1 MPTEV
6 RRTGH
11 LVLLVALAVY
21 VATTGGSMAT
31 DIMSYE
37 VTKNIVDHG
46 TVAMSYN
53 VFQMEAH
60 RGADGRYYAPYGI
73 GHAMYSIPF
82 YAAARLAERATGL
95 ALGKPEVLS
104 KAGFV
109 VGSAFASAL
118 AVWVVFLF
126 ACRMSNDIRAAVQTA
141 TAVGFGTL
149 LWPYAK
155 FGFNAPLAT
164 LCVLFGTYGTWVG
177 ARLDRAG
184 MLVLGGAGLG
194 AAILVRHELALVC
207 LPIGLWLIVESKG
220 DWRLAVRR
228 GLQSG
233 APVATAVLLT
243 LYYNQIRFGNL
254 FDTGYLRD
262 ETLAIGSFWAGLV
275 GLLFSPG
282 RSVFVYS
289 PVIIGGLAAM
299 VALRRRDPATLLLF
313 AGQSVLMLCF
323 YSSLV
328 NWDGE
333 RSYGP
338 RYLLP
343 VIPFLVLP
351 IAGLISRSRALAGLV
366 VLSVI
371 VQIPAVLVDFSKV
384 GSARVIGPRTEAERQ
399 WTWEASG
406 LAINTRASRAAI
418 PENGRRLFTGERPP
432 VRPGQSSTRDFSD
445 QFAFSLDFWWLYLFY
460 LRAVS
465 APAAAALGLAGFGAA
480 TLFAWRLR
488 RRVRLAWSSS
498 NLVARLE

>member
-1 MPTEV
+1 MPSEV

-11 LVLLVALAVY
+11 LVLLLALAAY
-21 VATTGGSMAT
+21 LATTGGSMAT

-73 GHAMYSIPF
+73 GHAMYSVPF
-82 YAAARLAERATGL
+82 YLTARLAERATGL
-95 ALGKPEVLS
+95 ALGKPDVLP

-126 ACRMSNDIRAAVQTA
+126 AFRISNDVRAAVRTA
-141 TAVGFGTL
+141 TAVGFGTI

-164 LCVLFGTYGTWVG
+164 LCLLFGTYGTWVG
-177 ARLDRAG
+177 ARLDRPG
-184 MLVLGGAGLG
+184 MLALGGAGLG
-194 AAILVRHELALVC
+194 AAILVRHELALAC
-207 LPIGLWLIVESKG
+207 LPIGLWLITESKG
-220 DWRLAVRR
+220 DWPVVLRR
-228 GLQSG
+228 GLLSG
-233 APVATAVLLT
+233 APVAIAVLAM
-243 LYYNQIRFGNL
+243 LYYNQIRFGNP
-254 FDTGYLRD
+254 FDTGYLHD
-262 ETLAIGSFWAGLV
+262 ETLAIGSFWAGLI

-289 PVIIGGLAAM
+289 PIIIGGMAAM

-313 AGQSVLMLCF
+313 AGQFVLMLCF

-343 VIPFLVLP
+343 VIPFHVLP
-351 IAGLISRSRALAGLV
+351 IAGVISRSRALAGLV

-384 GSARVIGPRTEAERQ
+384 GAARVIGPRTETERQ
-399 WTWEASG
+399 WTWAASG
-406 LAINTRASRAAI
+406 LAINTRASFAAI
-418 PENGRRLFTGERPP
+418 PENVRRLVTAERPP
-432 VRPGQSSTRDFSD
+432 IKPGQSNTRDFSD
-445 QFAFSLDFWWLYLFY
+445 QFAFSLDLWWLYLYY
-460 LRAVS
+460 LGAIS
-465 APAAAALGLAGFGAA
+465 APLAAALGATPLLVAA
-480 TLFAWRLR
+480 LLLR
-488 RRVRLAWSSS
+488 ALNSRQVRLMTPT
-498 NLVARLE
+498 RL